1 MQNPYSYGYCSYD
14 GPPPREDQFITR
26 VRRAKHWGFC
36 SDQCNTKSETHN
48 LKETKLT
55 VLNVDD
61 CVRFNSSTLG
71 YRDDGEL
78 CAGSKT
84 PYPVMKVY
92 TRKKFRKGSSNR
104 TKYTFI
110 NIEDEINTVCIFQE
124 NYEIFYLQ
132 WCKDIS
138 KYGHTDFAAFLTI

>member
-1 MQNPYSYGYCSYD
+1 MDHKGNILEKGENGDGWCGVCLKNAKPYSYGYCSYD

-36 SDQCNTKSETHN
+36 SDRCNTNSDTHN

-55 VLNVDD
+55 VLTIDD
-61 CVRFNSSTLG
+61 CVRFNSTTLG

-92 TRKKFRKGSSNR
+92 TRKKLRKSLSNGK
-104 TKYTFI
+104 KYIFI
-110 NIEDEINTVCIFQE
+110 HKEDETNTVMYFPRGQ
-124 NYEIFYLQ
+124 
-132 WCKDIS
+132 
-138 KYGHTDFAAFLTI
+138 

>member
-1 MQNPYSYGYCSYD
+1 MDHKGNILEEGENNDGWCGVCLKNAKPYSYGYCSYD

-36 SDQCNTKSETHN
+36 SDRCNTNSQIHT
-48 LKETKLT
+48 LKETNLT
-55 VLNVDD
+55 VLTIDD
-61 CVRFNSSTLG
+61 CVRFNSTTLG

-92 TRKKFRKGSSNR
+92 TRKKLRKSLSSGK
-104 TKYTFI
+104 KYIFI
-110 NIEDEINTVCIFQE
+110 HTEDETNTVM
-124 NYEIFYLQ
+124 Y
-132 WCKDIS
+132 
-138 KYGHTDFAAFLTI
+138 FL